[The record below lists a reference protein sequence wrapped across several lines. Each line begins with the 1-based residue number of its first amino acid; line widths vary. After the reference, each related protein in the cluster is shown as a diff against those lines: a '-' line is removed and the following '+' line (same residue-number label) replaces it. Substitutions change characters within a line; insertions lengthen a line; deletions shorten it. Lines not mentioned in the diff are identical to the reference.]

1 MSKKKITN
9 ADIRNH
15 ALPIGEMPRSK
26 VKLSVKV
33 RALRREKNWT
43 LSDLSNATGLAI
55 STLSKIE
62 NDRMS
67 PTFDVV
73 QKLATGLS
81 IDITSLFSAS
91 ENTPQQTRRSVTRK
105 GSGRP
110 YETETYSHLLLA
122 TDLSTKKILPFVSI
136 VKARSI
142 EEFDEFGAHD
152 GEEFLYVLEGS
163 VRFFTD
169 FYEPVDLNEGD
180 GIYIDSAMRHAC
192 ISTSEQDA
200 KVLWINSGHGLMD

>member
-1 MSKKKITN
+1 MAKQKITS
-9 ADIRNH
+9 ADVRNH
-15 ALPIGEMPRSK
+15 ALPSGDMPRSK
-26 VKLSVKV
+26 IKLNVKV
-33 RALRREKNWT
+33 RALRRAKNWT
-43 LSDLSNATGLAI
+43 LSDLAKATGLAV

-73 QKLATGLS
+73 QKLAAGLS

-91 ENTPQQTRRSVTRK
+91 DNVPQQTRRSIARK

-110 YETETYSHLLLA
+110 YETDTYSHLLLA
-122 TDLSTKKILPFVSI
+122 TDLSTKKILPFVTI

-142 EEFDEFGAHD
+142 EDFEEFGAHD

-180 GIYIDSAMRHAC
+180 GIYLDSAMRHAC
-192 ISTSEQDA
+192 ISTSEKDA
-200 KVLWINSGHGLMD
+200 KVLWINSD

>member
-9 ADIRNH
+9 ADVRNH
-15 ALPIGEMPRSK
+15 ALPTGEMPRSK

-73 QKLATGLS
+73 QRLATGLS
-81 IDITSLFSAS
+81 IDITSLFSS
-91 ENTPQQTRRSVTRK
+91 FENAPQQTRRSVTRK

-110 YETETYSHLLLA
+110 YETETYSHQLLA
-122 TDLSTKKILPFVSI
+122 TDLSTKKILPFVTI

-142 EEFDEFGAHD
+142 EDFEEFGAHD

-192 ISTSEQDA
+192 ISTSEEDA
-200 KVLWINSGHGLMD
+200 KVLWINSD